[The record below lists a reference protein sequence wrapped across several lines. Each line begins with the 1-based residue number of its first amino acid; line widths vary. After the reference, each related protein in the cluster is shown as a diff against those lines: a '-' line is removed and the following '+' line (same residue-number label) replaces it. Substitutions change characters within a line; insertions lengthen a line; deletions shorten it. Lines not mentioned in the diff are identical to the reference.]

1 MREQQAQRETW
12 LSKFKNTSA
21 KLVQDPESLL
31 HGRYS
36 VEIEFKDFF
45 HFEYLLCPR
54 RLLLLESDGQM
65 SEVQRNELRRIIP
78 GKVILSW
85 PETCEKVKNQDTSG
99 AELKT
104 YLETSL
110 DDAVIDKRG
119 FSEHLFTCK
128 IISPSDWK
136 ARDELMREF
145 ESTMAMQLDLERS
158 RMVVNAQSKK
168 KNKSKM
174 EPNEK
179 PLNEAKISVR
189 QYIEIIA
196 KWRMSRYHEWPYKDR
211 KEFGS
216 STIGEILQKLK
227 TQFRKTYGLRTTST
241 FICSVSEDRWLMTR
255 HPLQEVLIDLKC
267 QDIKPLF
274 DNVRVHF
281 EAEQELRASQ
291 ALTFVPWLRDE
302 LMVITARARTR

>member
-36 VEIEFKDFF
+36 VEANYRVSSIRSLTVEQIEFKDFF

-65 SEVQRNELRRIIP
+65 SEVQRNELRRIVTSCTRTLYANSVAQIP

-136 ARDELMREF
+136 AVGYVSFLSGPDSHKRDELMREF

-158 RMVVNAQSKK
+158 R
-168 KNKSKM
+168 
-174 EPNEK
+174 
-179 PLNEAKISVR
+179 
-189 QYIEIIA
+189 
-196 KWRMSRYHEWPYKDR
+196 
-211 KEFGS
+211 
-216 STIGEILQKLK
+216 
-227 TQFRKTYGLRTTST
+227 
-241 FICSVSEDRWLMTR
+241 
-255 HPLQEVLIDLKC
+255 
-267 QDIKPLF
+267 
-274 DNVRVHF
+274 
-281 EAEQELRASQ
+281 
-291 ALTFVPWLRDE
+291 
-302 LMVITARARTR
+302 VITCS

>member
-1 MREQQAQRETW
+1 MLA
-12 LSKFKNTSA
+12 
-21 KLVQDPESLL
+21 LL
-31 HGRYS
+31 IPIDQ
-36 VEIEFKDFF
+36 IEFKDFF

-65 SEVQRNELRRIIP
+65 SQVQRNELKRAIP

-85 PETCEKVKNQDTSG
+85 PETCERVKNQDKSG

-104 YLETSL
+104 YIETSL
-110 DDAVIDKRG
+110 DDAVVDKRA

-136 ARDELMREF
+136 ASRNSNKRDELMKEF
-145 ESTMAMQLDLERS
+145 ESTVALQQDLERS
-158 RMVVNAQSKK
+158 K
-168 KNKSKM
+168 KSKTV
-174 EPNEK
+174 PDDKLINEG
-179 PLNEAKISVR
+179 KISVR

-196 KWRMSRYHEWPYKDR
+196 KWRMSRNQYHEWPYKDR
-211 KEFGS
+211 KEYGS

-227 TQFRKTYGLRTTST
+227 AQFRKTYGLRTTST

-267 QDIKPLF
+267 QEIK
-274 DNVRVHF
+274 F

-291 ALTFVPWLRDE
+291 ALTFVPDIVLRFVME
-302 LMVITARARTR
+302 TALRAI